1 MNMGGVKIIF
11 LVNICLNF
19 LNLMCYYIICIYYM
33 LLNNMIFRLVFCYKK
48 GYKKINIVCLFDG
61 VLLVFKLI

>member
-11 LVNICLNF
+11 LINICLNF

-33 LLNNMIFRLVFCYKK
+33 LFILVFCYKK
-48 GYKKINIVCLFDG
+48 WYKKINIVCLFDG